1 MKMFFVA
8 MRFGIDFEPL
18 ACMNK
23 MRKFFQQGRDRLLY
37 AMHLLRLA
45 GGVALLAAF
54 SWEVL
59 LGPTHHL
66 SDGYL
71 QLQLVVCLLFLADFG
86 VSWAFAARRKHY
98 FFRHLIYLLLS
109 IPWLNLIAWSG
120 VHLTRPWQVLTGMI
134 PVWLL
139 VLATYLLIE
148 WFNELRIA
156 RLFYTYLAAT
166 LLCTYLGALIFYEV
180 EGGREWLD
188 RWLWRC
194 AVVGG
199 AEPDDTRRDDPT
211 HDPHWQDADRAA
223 APARDALSAHFYYLY
238 YEYAQPP
245 RIVLRPPFDG

>member
-1 MKMFFVA
+1 MKMFFVT
-8 MRFGIDFEPL
+8 MRFGIDFERL
-18 ACMNK
+18 ARMNK
-23 MRKFFQQGRDRLLY
+23 MRKFFQQSRDHLLY
-37 AMHLLRLA
+37 AMHLVRLV
-45 GGVALLAAF
+45 GGLALLIAF

-66 SDGYL
+66 STDYL

-98 FFRHLIYLLLS
+98 FVRHLVYLLLS

-180 EGGREWLD
+180 EGDVNG
-188 RWLWRC
+188 
-194 AVVGG
+194 AIGG
-199 AEPDDTRRDDPT
+199 FG
-211 HDPHWQDADRAA
+211 
-223 APARDALSAHFYYLY
+223 DALWWAGQNLTTLG
-238 YEYAQPP
+238 ATIQPKTP
-245 RIVLRPPFDG
+245 IGKLLTVLLPLLGMLFLPIFTTYIIHLSPPNREDSPDL

>member
-1 MKMFFVA
+1 MKMFFVV

-18 ACMNK
+18 ARMNT
-23 MRKFFQQGRDRLLY
+23 MRKFFQARRDRLLY

-66 SDGYL
+66 SNGYL

-180 EGGREWLD
+180 EGGLNGSI
-188 RWLWRC
+188 
-194 AVVGG
+194 GG
-199 AEPDDTRRDDPT
+199 FG
-211 HDPHWQDADRAA
+211 
-223 APARDALSAHFYYLY
+223 DALWWAGQNLTTLG
-238 YEYAQPP
+238 ATIQPTTP
-245 RIVLRPPFDG
+245 VGKMLTVLLPLLGMLFLPIFTTYIMNMHSRRE